1 VAATSVLTSPKFQP
15 AKKFDHLLIS
25 CVHCYTYTLEH
36 STKEDFMKTKVTLT
50 LEDSNWQKLRIYAIQ
65 NKTSASAII
74 DELVA
79 GYLKKSTR
87 RGGKRK

>member
-1 VAATSVLTSPKFQP
+1 
-15 AKKFDHLLIS
+15 
-25 CVHCYTYTLEH
+25 
-36 STKEDFMKTKVTLT
+36 MKTKVTLT

-79 GYLKKSTR
+79 GYLEKSTR